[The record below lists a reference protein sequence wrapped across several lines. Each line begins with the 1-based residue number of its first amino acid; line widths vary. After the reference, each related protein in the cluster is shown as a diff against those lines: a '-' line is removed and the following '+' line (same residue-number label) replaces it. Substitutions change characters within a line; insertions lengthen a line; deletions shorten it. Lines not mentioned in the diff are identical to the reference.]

1 MSTKESTGVMLG
13 KNAFVAFEVEKTTT
27 GAGGTTTTTKDWYIV
42 PGQQGLSES
51 NSNEEIDV
59 TDKFSS
65 SDFKENMVISLEQSV
80 SLEGQLKDDTEALK
94 IFDVLRKK
102 WLAKEPI
109 NTRIII
115 DSRGY
120 GYEGFY
126 TIGLNTEFPHDSQ
139 GTYTI
144 ELKPSKKVTYKES
157 NIATGCV
164 KPDGTKIT

>member
-1 MSTKESTGVMLG
+1 MTTNTNVMLG
-13 KNAFVAFEVEKTTT
+13 RNAFVAFEIETD
-27 GAGGTTTTTKDWYIV
+27 TTKEWHIV
-42 PGQQGLSES
+42 AGQRGLSES

-65 SDFKENMVISLEQSV
+65 SDFKENMVINLEQSV
-80 SLEGQLKDDTEALK
+80 SLEGQLKEDEEALK

-102 WLAKEPI
+102 WLNKETVK
-109 NTRIII
+109 TRIIV

-126 TIGLNTEFPHDSQ
+126 TIGLNTEFPHDNQ

-144 ELKPSKKVTYKES
+144 ELKPSKEVSYKES

-164 KPDGTKIT
+164 KPDGTKIA